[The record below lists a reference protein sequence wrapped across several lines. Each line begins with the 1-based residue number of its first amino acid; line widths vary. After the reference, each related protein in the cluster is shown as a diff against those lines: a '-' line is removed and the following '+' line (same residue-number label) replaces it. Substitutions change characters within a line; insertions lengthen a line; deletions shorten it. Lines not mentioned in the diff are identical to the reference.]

1 MRLEI
6 DSPSLRAN
14 LNARPFTIA
23 HRLEKHPLF
32 ELPRLIE
39 LACRLPENDVEF
51 SSGNVPIELDPS
63 KTPRTGLSI
72 TETLRRI
79 DTCGAWMV
87 LKLVERD
94 AEYQELLDECLD
106 EVMRSSEAVAPGMK
120 RRSGFIFVSS
130 PGSVTPFH
138 FDQEYNF
145 LLQIRGQKTVHVFPR
160 SIISDEEVEARFA
173 VSHRNLRYQESFQET
188 AVTFDLQ
195 PGDGVHI
202 PIAAPHWVQNG
213 NGVSVSFSIT
223 FHTPWSERR
232 SALHRLNS
240 HIRRI
245 GITPVAVGKSDL
257 RDGAKYLA
265 FQGFRYAARPLKL
278 LGRSR

>member
-1 MRLEI
+1 MFLEI
-6 DSPSLRAN
+6 DTAALHAN

-23 HRLEKHPLF
+23 HRLEQHPLF

-39 LACRLPENDVEF
+39 LACRLPESDVEF
-51 SSGNVPIELDPS
+51 SSGNVPVEMDPS
-63 KTPRTGLSI
+63 RTPGTGLSI
-72 TETLRRI
+72 KETLRRI
-79 DTCGAWMV
+79 ETCGAWMV
-87 LKLVERD
+87 LKFVERD
-94 AEYQELLDECLD
+94 PEYGALLNQCLD
-106 EVMRSSEAVAPGMK
+106 EVMRTSETVAPGMK

-173 VSHRNLRYQESFQET
+173 VSHRNLRFQDSYQKT
-188 AVTFDLQ
+188 ATTFELQ

-213 NGVSVSFSIT
+213 TGVSISFSIT
-223 FHTPWSERR
+223 FHTPASEKQ
-232 SALHRLNS
+232 SALHRLNN

-245 GITPVAVGKSDL
+245 GITPVAVGSSDL

-265 FQGFRYAARPLKL
+265 FQGLRYAARPLKL
-278 LGRSR
+278 LGISR

>member
-1 MRLEI
+1 MLLKI
-6 DSPSLRAN
+6 DSTLLRTN
-14 LNARPFTIA
+14 LNTRPFTIN
-23 HRLEKHPLF
+23 HRLETHPLF

-39 LACRLPENDVEF
+39 LACKLPESDVEF

-63 KTPRTGLSI
+63 QTPRTGLSI
-72 TETLRRI
+72 EETLRRI

-87 LKLVERD
+87 LKWVERD
-94 AEYQELLDECLD
+94 REYGALLNECLD

-145 LLQIRGQKTVHVFPR
+145 LMQIRGQKTVHVFPR
-160 SIISDEEVEARFA
+160 SIISEEEVEARFA
-173 VSHRNLRYQESFQET
+173 VSHRNLRFQESFQKT
-188 AVTFDLQ
+188 AATFDLQ
-195 PGDGVHI
+195 PGYGLHI

-213 NGVSVSFSIT
+213 NGVSVSFSVT
-223 FHTPWSERR
+223 FHTPASERR
-232 SALHRLNS
+232 SALHRVNS

-245 GITPVAVGKSDL
+245 GLTPAAVGQSDL

-265 FQGFRYAARPLKL
+265 FQGLRYAARPLKL
-278 LGRSR
+278 LARSH

>member
-1 MRLEI
+1 MLLDI
-6 DSPSLRAN
+6 DSTSLRAS
-14 LNARPFTIA
+14 LNARPFAIA
-23 HRLEKHPLF
+23 HHLEKHPLF

-39 LACRLPENDVEF
+39 LACKLPENDVEF
-51 SSGNVPIELDPS
+51 SSGNVPVELDPS
-63 KTPRTGLSI
+63 RTPRTGLSI

-87 LKLVERD
+87 LKFVERD
-94 AEYQELLDECLD
+94 SEYRSLLNQCLD
-106 EVMRSSEAVAPGMK
+106 EVMRNSEAVAPGMK

-160 SIISDEEVEARFA
+160 SIISEEEVEARFA
-173 VSHRNLRYQESFQET
+173 VSHRNLRFQDSFQKT
-188 AVTFDLQ
+188 AIPFDLR

-213 NGVSVSFSIT
+213 TGVSVSFSIT
-223 FHTPWSERR
+223 FHTPASERR

-257 RDGAKYLA
+257 RDGAKYFA
-265 FQGFRYAARPLKL
+265 FQGLRYAARPLKL
-278 LGRSR
+278 LGGSR

>member
-1 MRLEI
+1 MLLEI
-6 DSPSLRAN
+6 DSSSLRAS
-14 LNARPFTIA
+14 LNTRPFTIA
-23 HRLEKHPLF
+23 HRLNGHPLF

-39 LACRLPENDVEF
+39 LACKLPENDVEF
-51 SSGNVPIELDPS
+51 SSGNVPVEMDPS

-72 TETLRRI
+72 AETLRRI

-87 LKLVERD
+87 LKWVERD
-94 AEYQELLDECLD
+94 PEYQALLNECLD

-173 VSHRNLRYQESFQET
+173 VSHRNLRFQESFQET
-188 AVTFDLQ
+188 AMTFGLQ

-223 FHTPWSERR
+223 FHTPASERR
-232 SALHRLNS
+232 SSLHRLNS

-265 FQGFRYAARPLKL
+265 FQGLRYAARPLKL
-278 LGRSR
+278 LGRSH

>member
-1 MRLEI
+1 MLLEI
-6 DSPSLRAN
+6 DPTSLHTH
-14 LNARPFTIA
+14 LNARPFMIA
-23 HRLEKHPLF
+23 HRLSNHPLF

-39 LACRLPENDVEF
+39 LACMLPENDVEF
-51 SSGNVPIELDPS
+51 SSGNVPVELDPS

-72 TETLRRI
+72 EETLRRI

-87 LKLVERD
+87 LKWVERD
-94 AEYQELLDECLD
+94 PEYRALLNDCLD

-145 LLQIRGQKTVHVFPR
+145 LLQIRGQKAVHVFPR
-160 SIISDEEVEARFA
+160 SIISEEEVEARFA
-173 VSHRNLRYQESFQET
+173 VHHRNLRFQESFQKT
-188 AVTFDLQ
+188 ATTFGLQ

-213 NGVSVSFSIT
+213 DGVSVSFSIT
-223 FHTPWSERR
+223 FHTPASERR

-245 GITPVAVGKSDL
+245 GITPVAVGESEL

-265 FQGFRYAARPLKL
+265 FQGLRYAARPLRL
-278 LGRSR
+278 LGRSH

>member
-1 MRLEI
+1 MLLEI
-6 DSPSLRAN
+6 DSSLLRAN
-14 LNARPFTIA
+14 LNAQPFTIA
-23 HRLEKHPLF
+23 HHLQKHPLF

-39 LACRLPENDVEF
+39 LACKLPENDVEF
-51 SSGNVPIELDPS
+51 SSGNVPVELDPS

-72 TETLRRI
+72 EETLRRI

-87 LKLVERD
+87 LKSVEREP
-94 AEYQELLDECLD
+94 EYESLMNACLD
-106 EVMRSSEAVAPGMK
+106 EVMQSSEAVAPGMK
-120 RRSGFIFVSS
+120 RRCGFIFVSS

-145 LLQIRGQKTVHVFPR
+145 LMQIRGQKTVHVFPR
-160 SIISDEEVEARFA
+160 SIIPEEEVEARFA
-173 VSHRNLRYQESFQET
+173 LSHRNLRYQDSFQKT
-188 AVTFDLQ
+188 ARTFDLQ
-195 PGDGVHI
+195 PGQGLHI

-213 NGVSVSFSIT
+213 TGVSVSYSIT
-223 FHTPWSERR
+223 FHTPASEKK

-245 GITPVAVGKSDL
+245 GITPAAVGKSEI

-265 FQGFRYAARPLKL
+265 FQGLRYAARPLKV